1 VNRRG
6 KGAIRRNGRR
16 GAAVVEFAI
25 VVPLFLLLVFSM
37 FEFGRVIMVQ
47 QVLTNA
53 AREGARRAILEDA
66 TPDEIEFLVEN
77 YLARSSVPGASVSVT
92 PVPLTGVAFSEPVT
106 VTVTVP
112 MDQVGW
118 IATPWFTR
126 GILLSATAVMRAE
139 RPQ

>member
-1 VNRRG
+1 MN
-6 KGAIRRNGRR
+6 RNGKDPSVRKRRR
-16 GAAVVEFAI
+16 GAAVVEFAV
-25 VVPLFLLLVFSM
+25 VVPLFFLLVFAM

-66 TPDEIEFLVEN
+66 TPGEVETLIEN

-92 PVPLTGVAFSEPVT
+92 PNPLTGVAFSEPVT

-118 IATPWFTR
+118 VASPWFTR
-126 GILLSATAVMRAE
+126 GINLRATSVMRAE
-139 RPQ
+139 RLQ

>member
-1 VNRRG
+1 MNRCG
-6 KGAIRRNGRR
+6 KGSFLLGSRR
-16 GAAVVEFAI
+16 GAVVVEFAV
-25 VVPLFLLLVFSM
+25 VVPLFFLLIFAM

-66 TPDEIEFLVEN
+66 TPGEVETLIEN
-77 YLARSSVPGASVSVT
+77 YLARSSVPGASVTVT
-92 PVPLTGVAFSEPVT
+92 PNPLTGLAFSDPVT

-118 IATPWFTR
+118 VASPWFTG
-126 GILLSATAVMRAE
+126 GINLSATSVMRAE